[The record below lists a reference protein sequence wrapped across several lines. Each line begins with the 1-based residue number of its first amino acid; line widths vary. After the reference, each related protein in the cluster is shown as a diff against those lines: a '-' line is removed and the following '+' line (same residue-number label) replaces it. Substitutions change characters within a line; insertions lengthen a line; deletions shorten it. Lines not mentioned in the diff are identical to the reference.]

1 MRRDVDHMR
10 RALALAALAR
20 GKTSPNPMVGAVVVR
35 RDRVV
40 GEGWHRR
47 CGSPHAEVE
56 ALNKAGPRAK
66 GATLYVTLEPCFH
79 HGRTPPCVDRVVA
92 DGLAEVV
99 IAVKDPDPRTDGRS
113 IRKLRRAGLK
123 VRVGVLKQEAQQL
136 NEIFFKNIRAG
147 LPFVAGKCAQS
158 LDGKTAL
165 ASGASK
171 WLTSA
176 ATRRYARKIRDE
188 YDAILVGINTVL
200 EDQPRLNG
208 YRKRLT
214 KIVLDSTLRV
224 PLEAVLF
231 RPDPKRCLVVTTAA
245 ANNHKREQL
254 QGMGVDVLTAP
265 GRRIDLSWLMDALM
279 KRDLR
284 SVLVEG
290 GAHVLGS
297 FLRAGLMDKMYL
309 YYAPKIIGRQDA
321 LGSVVGLDTK
331 DVNLALRLE
340 RWSIDKID
348 RDFLVTGYVC
358 AAGKVFRK
366 GEKDVYGHC

>member
-1 MRRDVDHMR
+1 MQRDVDHMR

-35 RDRVV
+35 GDKVV

-56 ALNKAGPRAK
+56 ALSEAGARAK

-79 HGRTPPCVDRVVA
+79 YGRTPPCVDRVLA
-92 DGLAEVV
+92 SGLSKVV
-99 IAVKDPDPRTDGRS
+99 IAVKDPNPLTNGRS
-113 IRKLRRAGLK
+113 IRKLRRAGVK
-123 VRVGVLKQEAQQL
+123 VRVGVLRQEAEQL
-136 NEIFFKNIRAG
+136 NEIFFTNIRAG
-147 LPFVAGKCAQS
+147 RPFVAGKCAQS

-200 EDQPRLNG
+200 ADQPRLNG
-208 YRKRLT
+208 ARKRLM
-214 KIVLDSTLRV
+214 KIVLDSTLKV
-224 PLEAVLF
+224 PLDAVLF
-231 RPDPKRCLVVTTAA
+231 HPDPKRCLVITTSAA
-245 ANNHKREQL
+245 SHHKREQL
-254 QGMGVDVLTAP
+254 QRKGIQVLTSP
-265 GRRIDLSWLMDALM
+265 GGRVDLSWLMGELM
-279 KRDLR
+279 ERKVC

-290 GAHVLGS
+290 GARVLGG
-297 FLRAGLMDKMYL
+297 FLRAGLVDKMYL
-309 YYAPKIIGRQDA
+309 YYAPKIIGRQNA

-331 DVNLALRLE
+331 DVNQALCLKRYALD
-340 RWSIDKID
+340 RID
-348 RDFLVTGYVC
+348 RDFLVTGYI
-358 AAGKVFRK
+358 
-366 GEKDVYGHC
+366 